1 MKKTSQK
8 KVKLFQGVRATVKGT
23 WFQVYLFRRFQVIGV
38 FLNRTL
44 YIFLAVGAIFYSLY
58 KNIKVLMLE
67 NA

>member
-8 KVKLFQGVRATVKGT
+8 KIKLFQGVRATVKGI
-23 WFQVYLFRRFQVIGV
+23 WFQVYLFRGFQVIDV
-38 FLNRTL
+38 FVNRTL
-44 YIFLAVGAIFYSLY
+44 YIFLAVGVTFYSLY